1 MVVDWK
7 IYLMTCW
14 VGLVDGWF
22 LKKLYRYNYT
32 KYIFTQNIFIIYLL
46 SYESLEL
53 SQKKRS
59 VRKPSVQW
67 GKLWGKVVRLR
78 PEGLV
83 RKLVFF

>member
-1 MVVDWK
+1 M
-7 IYLMTCW
+7 
-14 VGLVDGWF
+14 
-22 LKKLYRYNYT
+22 
-32 KYIFTQNIFIIYLL
+32 QNISIIYLL
-46 SYESLEL
+46 PFESSGF

-78 PEGLV
+78 PEGPV